1 MAKHLMYFQ
10 QAGLTSLEVKFEEWK
25 WEEELNVLNFED
37 VGLGILFCNIK
48 KRKF

>member
-1 MAKHLMYFQ
+1 MYFQ

-37 VGLGILFCNIK
+37 VGLGILSYKEK
-48 KRKF
+48 KI